1 MVYYQQI
8 KKKERSRPSAEK
20 RNQNDG
26 LQNFKAQFIQAK
38 PTAKMPKGFNLLYKH
53 ATTWMKTTGVSIQIR
68 CEAEVFGHKKT
79 IYLLYENVLSLLE
92 FEMLGQAVVASYM
105 A

>member
-1 MVYYQQI
+1 
-8 KKKERSRPSAEK
+8 
-20 RNQNDG
+20 
-26 LQNFKAQFIQAK
+26 
-38 PTAKMPKGFNLLYKH
+38 
-53 ATTWMKTTGVSIQIR
+53 MKTTGVSIQIR
-68 CEAEVFGHKKT
+68 CEAEVFGHEKT